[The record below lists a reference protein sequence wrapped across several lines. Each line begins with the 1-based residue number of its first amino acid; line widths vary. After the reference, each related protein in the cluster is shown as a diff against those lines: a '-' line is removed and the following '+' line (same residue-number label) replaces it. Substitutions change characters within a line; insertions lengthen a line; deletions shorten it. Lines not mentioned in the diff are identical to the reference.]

1 MPNGFETFT
10 SQTKSKASTQI
21 YEKVTD
27 QLKEVALYFPWYK
40 TNSQVT
46 ILKPLNRKYISEP
59 GWLSC
64 TYKPHGFDAC
74 SKLCEYKS
82 SSR

>member
-10 SQTKSKASTQI
+10 SQTKSKTTQI
-21 YEKVTD
+21 YEKVAD

-46 ILKPLNRKYISEP
+46 ILKPTKR
-59 GWLSC
+59 
-64 TYKPHGFDAC
+64 
-74 SKLCEYKS
+74 
-82 SSR
+82 